1 MIRIKQIVPC
11 PLACHAHIGPF
22 RASLSEEQQSFSVPR
37 EMAARLGWRWP
48 DSKKIN
54 QIPDTTQGSI
64 CMQLVSTRP
73 HSGSHWGL
81 VASPLSA
88 FIGHVRQPKI
98 VDYGH
103 SPPHSERSI
112 HAIPDKCG
120 DRRSGT
126 GLGSGIHDTLNH
138 MHKRSSFPRPQAF
151 FPLRA
156 AQRRSVR
163 VCLFPL
169 KHVKSFCHPPATR
182 LPPARHP
189 PAMTPPDETSG
200 TASRGRRR
208 SHHACFTCRSVLHS
222 VPVLS
227 PSQVLS
233 TPLTSFFLW

>member
-1 MIRIKQIVPC
+1 
-11 PLACHAHIGPF
+11 
-22 RASLSEEQQSFSVPR
+22 
-37 EMAARLGWRWP
+37 MAARLCWRWP

-88 FIGHVRQPKI
+88 FIGHVRQPRI

-103 SPPHSERSI
+103 SPRTPREAS

-138 MHKRSSFPRPQAF
+138 THKRSSSPRPPAF

-163 VCLFPL
+163 VCLFVSVEACKIILPPA
-169 KHVKSFCHPPATR
+169 CHPPATCP
-182 LPPARHP
+182 PPARYDSTRRDIWHCFSW
-189 PAMTPPDETSG
+189 TKTITS
-200 TASRGRRR
+200 
-208 SHHACFTCRSVLHS
+208 CLLHLQVRPSLCPCS
-222 VPVLS
+222 VPVS
-227 PSQVLS
+227 SSQYPPDLFL
-233 TPLTSFFLW
+233 PLVGERRRAVPLKNRLVQAACD